1 MKKKQKIHFKKKKI
15 KNRIKKDIR
24 KNKKYYF
31 NIAPLS
37 AEETDCL

>member
-1 MKKKQKIHFKKKKI
+1 MKKKYILRKKI

>member
-1 MKKKQKIHFKKKKI
+1 MKKKKKIHFKKKI